1 MATGRATSVDVA
13 RRAGV
18 SQSTVSLVLS
28 GKGAGRVSAATEAAV
43 RDAAAALGYRP
54 NLAARALK
62 TGAAR
67 TIALVVPDVRQPF
80 FSRILRG
87 AQSAARAA
95 GYAVAL
101 VDTANDFAWGT
112 DAAEALG
119 AGPVDG
125 LLLFAIDP
133 PADRPAGAA
142 PIVVIESAV
151 RGYAGVRLDVE
162 AGTDAAIGHL
172 LGLGHERLGHLA
184 SGIEASTFGRRRR
197 RIEALVDGP
206 VPQALSDF
214 VPELARDGALELLRG
229 HPELTAVFCDDDIL
243 ASGVYLAAREL
254 GVRIPADLSVVGF
267 DDLDVS
273 RVLHPPLT
281 TVRADAEAL
290 GRTAFELLTAVMA
303 GGRPRS
309 RVQPVELVVRESTAP
324 PRPA

>member
-1 MATGRATSVDVA
+1 MAGGRATSVDVA

-43 RDAAAALGYRP
+43 REAAAALGYRP

-87 AQSAARAA
+87 AQGAARAA

-101 VDTANDFAWGT
+101 VDTANDVAWGT

-125 LLLFAIDP
+125 LLLFGIEP
-133 PADRPAGAA
+133 PADRPPGAA

-151 RGYAGVRLDVE
+151 RGYPGVRLDVE
-162 AGTDAAIGHL
+162 AGTDAAMGHL
-172 LGLGHERLGHLA
+172 LELGHVSIGHLA
-184 SGIEASTFGRRRR
+184 SAIDAATFRRRRR
-197 RIEALVDGP
+197 RIEALAGP
-206 VPQALSDF
+206 VPRATSDF
-214 VPELARDGALELLRG
+214 VPEQARDAALELLRA
-229 HPELTAVFCDDDIL
+229 HPELTALSCDDDVL
-243 ASGVYLAAREL
+243 ASGGYLAAREL
-254 GVRIPADLSVVGF
+254 GLRIPEDLSVVGF

-273 RVLHPPLT
+273 RVIHPPLT

-290 GRTAFELLTAVMA
+290 GRTAFELLSAVMA

-309 RVQPVELVVRESTAP
+309 RVQGVELVLRSSTGP

>member
-1 MATGRATSVDVA
+1 MAGGRATSVDVA

-28 GKGAGRVSAATEAAV
+28 GKGAGRASAATEAAV

-87 AQSAARAA
+87 AQGAARAA

-101 VDTANDFAWGT
+101 VDTANDFQWGT

-125 LLLFAIDP
+125 LLLFAIAP
-133 PADRPAGAA
+133 PAGRPAGAA
-142 PIVVIESAV
+142 PVVVIESAV
-151 RGYAGVRLDVE
+151 PGYPGVRLDVE
-162 AGTDAAIGHL
+162 AGTDAAVGHL
-172 LGLGHERLGHLA
+172 LELGHVRIGHLA
-184 SGIEASTFGRRRR
+184 SAIDADTFRRRRR
-197 RIEALVDGP
+197 RIEALAGRD
-206 VPQALSDF
+206 VPRAMSDF
-214 VPELARDGALELLRG
+214 VPEQARDAALELLRA
-229 HPELTAVFCDDDIL
+229 HPELTALTCDDDVL
-243 ASGVYLAAREL
+243 ASGSYLAAREL
-254 GVRIPADLSVVGF
+254 GLRIPEDLSVVGF
-267 DDLDVS
+267 DDLDLS
-273 RVLHPPLT
+273 RVVHPPLT
-281 TVRADAEAL
+281 TVSADGEAL
-290 GRTAFELLTAVMA
+290 GRAAFELLSAVMA
-303 GGRPRS
+303 GRRPRS
-309 RVQPVELVVRESTAP
+309 RVQGVELVLRESTRP